1 MATRDE
7 GANNERASKSELS
20 CLQHNSRFVV
30 DKQGKETANS
40 AISVAHTNSTMLF
53 IAGKKWQWE
62 TANNGSKQQERSGWH
77 RNESIKIAIGAR
89 VSFHETIISPQI
101 ELMGIPGMLI
111 SDDGRIMLSDSFSD
125 SPPIVSFL
133 AITRVEEE
141 EFLVLH
147 SIRSS
152 YGIVCYIFLI
162 LLWWVYCRESPIIGC

>member
-62 TANNGSKQQERSGWH
+62 TANNGAKQQERSGWH

-111 SDDGRIMLSDSFSD
+111 SGDGRIMLSDSFSD
-125 SPPIVSFL
+125 SPPI
-133 AITRVEEE
+133 E

-147 SIRSS
+147 SMRSS

-162 LLWWVYCRESPIIGC
+162 LLWWVYCRESPIIGCLMDTATS